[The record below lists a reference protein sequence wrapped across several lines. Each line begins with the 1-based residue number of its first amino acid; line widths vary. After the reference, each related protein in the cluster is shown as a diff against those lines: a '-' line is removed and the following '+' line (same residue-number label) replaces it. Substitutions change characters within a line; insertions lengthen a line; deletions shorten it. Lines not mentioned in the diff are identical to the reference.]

1 MFRVREAPPR
11 NFLVSCDGREH
22 QRGPNGKPDLKI
34 LAVAENQP
42 TQAEHEGDHP
52 AHAQHDVKQSPTHS
66 ETPRKV
72 PMMHELLRR
81 VHKGA
86 FAAII
91 GLLLTAQAFAATL
104 LPNGKQT
111 FIDSNGRPLAGGAV
125 YFYVP
130 GTTTAKQT
138 WQDSGQTVLNTNPV
152 TLDSAGRA
160 IIYGSGAYRQ
170 IVKDR
175 LGNTIWDQ
183 VTADTSSSQMSWG
196 GTAGGTA
203 NAITVTASNFTS
215 GDGQIIYFLA
225 SATNTTATTLN
236 PSGSG
241 AINILKDTTSGPVSL
256 TGGEIVS
263 GNIVGVVYSS
273 TAGAFHLVDYPI
285 DIKQTSTSIAS
296 ASTTNLGT
304 ITTRNALITGTTT
317 ITSFGSSASTDYPI
331 YFLRFSGALQLTHNG
346 TSLILPGSANIT
358 TANGDSAIAEYLGSG
373 NWRVRDYQRINGKA
387 VVETDPI
394 PTQTGNSGKFLT
406 TNGTATSWGGT
417 GSIVRARAS
426 ISSGTLATNVVDA
439 GAVNIASS
447 TYSAGTYTITFTNAL
462 ASNQYQVF
470 LQLTGAGGFTDTIAN
485 TVSRSTT
492 GFTFFVARAS
502 TGGATTWTNFDL
514 VVYGGY

>member
-1 MFRVREAPPR
+1 
-11 NFLVSCDGREH
+11 
-22 QRGPNGKPDLKI
+22 
-34 LAVAENQP
+34 
-42 TQAEHEGDHP
+42 
-52 AHAQHDVKQSPTHS
+52 
-66 ETPRKV
+66 
-72 PMMHELLRR
+72 MMHELLRR
-81 VHKGA
+81 VHR
-86 FAAII
+86 AA
-91 GLLLTAQAFAATL
+91 LTVLLTLALAVPAFAATL
-104 LPNGKQT
+104 LPNGKQV
-111 FIDSNGRPLAGGAV
+111 FLDSNGNPLAGGAV

-138 WQDSGQTVLNTNPV
+138 WQDSGQTILNTNPV

-160 IIYGSGAYRQ
+160 LIYGSGAYRQ

-183 VTADTSSSQMSWG
+183 VTADTSSSQISWG

-215 GDGQIIYFLA
+215 ADGQIVYFLA
-225 SATNTTATTLN
+225 AATNTNATTLN

-273 TAGAFHLVDYPI
+273 SAGAFHLIDYPI
-285 DIKQTSTSIAS
+285 DFKQTSTSIAS

-331 YFLRFSGALQLTHNG
+331 YFLRFSGVLQLTHNG
-346 TSLILPGSANIT
+346 TALILPGSANIT
-358 TANGDSAIAEYLGSG
+358 TAAGDTAMAEYLGSG
-373 NWRVRDYQRINGKA
+373 NWRVRSYQKINGKA
-387 VVETDPI
+387 LVETDPI

-417 GSIVRARAS
+417 ESIVRARAS

-470 LQLTGAGGFTDTIAN
+470 LQLTGSGGFTDTQSQS
-485 TVSRSTT
+485 VSRTTT
-492 GFTFFVARAS
+492 GFTFTVTRSSTGAS
-502 TGGATTWTNFDL
+502 TTWSNFDL